1 MLQLAVVQFFSWFAL
16 FLMWVYSIG
25 GIAENV
31 WHTTDPLSQAYNDA
45 GNWNGV
51 LSGVYG
57 IFAVVFSVFMAR
69 IADKLGRKKVYSFAL
84 LMGALGLASMYIF
97 DDKYMLLV
105 SMLGVG
111 IAWAAILAMPY
122 AILSAA
128 LPASKMGVYMG
139 IFNATITIPQIV
151 AGITGGLILKY
162 VVGGSSVSMLVV
174 AGVSMLL
181 AAISVAFV
189 QDKNAEIQPENI
201 K

>member
-1 MLQLAVVQFFSWFAL
+1 
-16 FLMWVYSIG
+16 
-25 GIAENV
+25 
-31 WHTTDPLSQAYNDA
+31 
-45 GNWNGV
+45 
-51 LSGVYG
+51 
-57 IFAVVFSVFMAR
+57 MAR

-174 AGVSMLL
+174 AGISMLL

-189 QDKNAEIQPENI
+189 QDKNAEVQPENI
-201 K
+201 M

>member
-1 MLQLAVVQFFSWFAL
+1 
-16 FLMWVYSIG
+16 
-25 GIAENV
+25 
-31 WHTTDPLSQAYNDA
+31 
-45 GNWNGV
+45 
-51 LSGVYG
+51 
-57 IFAVVFSVFMAR
+57 
-69 IADKLGRKKVYSFAL
+69 
-84 LMGALGLASMYIF
+84 
-97 DDKYMLLV
+97 MLLV

-189 QDKNAEIQPENI
+189 QDKNSEIQPESI

>member
-1 MLQLAVVQFFSWFAL
+1 
-16 FLMWVYSIG
+16 
-25 GIAENV
+25 
-31 WHTTDPLSQAYNDA
+31 
-45 GNWNGV
+45 
-51 LSGVYG
+51 
-57 IFAVVFSVFMAR
+57 
-69 IADKLGRKKVYSFAL
+69 
-84 LMGALGLASMYIF
+84 
-97 DDKYMLLV
+97 
-105 SMLGVG
+105 
-111 IAWAAILAMPY
+111 MPY

-189 QDKNAEIQPENI
+189 QDKNAEIQPESI